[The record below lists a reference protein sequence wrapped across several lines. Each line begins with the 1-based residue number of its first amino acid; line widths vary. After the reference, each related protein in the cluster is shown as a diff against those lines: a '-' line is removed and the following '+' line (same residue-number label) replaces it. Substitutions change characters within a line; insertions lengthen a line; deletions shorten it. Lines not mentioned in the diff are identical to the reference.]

1 MRPRTLDE
9 FVGQDHIIGPGR
21 LLRRAIEA
29 DQLTSIILW
38 GPPGTGKTTLANII
52 ANRTRRH
59 FSRLNAVTSGVKE
72 LRELIAAAQE
82 RLGMYGQGTVLF
94 IDEIH
99 RWNKAQQ
106 DGLLPFVED
115 GTVVLIG
122 STTENPF
129 FSLVNPLL
137 SRSRVFQLVPL
148 REEEPCPSPTTC
160 HAAPR
165 SSTASATRG
174 SASPAPSSR
183 STSCSFSPTWW
194 GFARRWRAWS

>member
-1 MRPRTLDE
+1 
-9 FVGQDHIIGPGR
+9 
-21 LLRRAIEA
+21 
-29 DQLTSIILW
+29 
-38 GPPGTGKTTLANII
+38 
-52 ANRTRRH
+52 
-59 FSRLNAVTSGVKE
+59 
-72 LRELIAAAQE
+72 
-82 RLGMYGQGTVLF
+82 MYGQGTVLF

-148 REEEPCPSPTTC
+148 TEDQVAPHSRTG
-160 HAAPR
+160 APR
-165 SSTASATRG
+165 
-174 SASPAPSSR
+174 
-183 STSCSFSPTWW
+183 
-194 GFARRWRAWS
+194 